1 MPITPLSYLDF
12 KREMAF
18 DLHWGDLE
26 TLSTRELGIL
36 HTLLQ
41 SAVRKVFFPLRP
53 GTSHVHEWSWASP
66 LRSLIV
72 RTEVTGTLLVVPA
85 RAGELII
92 LTAAEAIF
100 DSDLVGHDLTF
111 DTSGQRF
118 TIVEFSNQSTVKV
131 RGSDRSDFGQAT
143 QLGDRQESTVA
154 SLTADAAYTVI
165 TNDSTDDGVVFHS
178 SMVGDTMVVGS
189 NSYLILVVVLTGV
202 DLGENPTRLFV
213 QGDASAETAA
223 MTIDRR
229 RDVLTNIPVSGSAS
243 AITCVAD
250 SFRGDMVSSS
260 DTIVFVDDATV
271 YTIVA
276 WGGGDGSG
284 AQVQPDASGEGVT
297 ADIDI
302 KKSFGTDYTPDSAI
316 VSVTNV
322 STQEADVFVASDEGQ
337 YVVFIGP
344 LLNSYK
350 INEFVTDQFVKVDGD
365 ATGEV
370 VTTLSIVR
378 TVGALDST
386 ARTFNGTSTL
396 LTADA
401 AIFTAAMVGLVIEFP
416 KEYTGRE
423 LDSKYVITEF
433 VGTTSVRVAG
443 DATQEG
449 GSFPKFLVVG
459 PSDLAADD
467 AFTVLNTGADYELP
481 EDFGGLDGPLT
492 FSSSSYLNT
501 IEITGESTI
510 RNARQRLE
518 SSGVPQLAAIRPVLH
533 DGRFTQRYELMLW
546 PGPSGTYTL
555 NYKQIVVL
563 PEITESEPFPPGG
576 AAYGELYL
584 AACLALAEQRISDR
598 RGLRWEEYQERLAAM
613 IEVDGIATGAETL
626 GIGHEDG
633 RRFFRTIPQ
642 TLSVTYVPGA

>member
-1 MPITPLSYLDF
+1 MPISPLSYLDF
-12 KREMAF
+12 KRAMAF
-18 DLHWGDLE
+18 DLHWGDLD
-26 TLSTRELGIL
+26 TLSARELDIL

-72 RTEVTGTLLVVPA
+72 RAEVTGTLLVVPA

-92 LTAAEAIF
+92 ITAAEAIF

-111 DTSGQRF
+111 DVSGQRF
-118 TIVEFSNQSTVKV
+118 TIVQFVRESVVKV
-131 RGSDRSDFGQAT
+131 IGSERSDFGQTTTLRRQDAT
-143 QLGDRQESTVA
+143 ISDLTPGETTTIIDTSA
-154 SLTADAAYTVI
+154 SSKTL
-165 TNDSTDDGVVFHS
+165 DDD
-178 SMVGDTMVVGS
+178 MVGDTVVVGS
-189 NSYLILVVVLTGV
+189 NSYSILIVNTTDSKITVA
-202 DLGENPTRLFV
+202 
-213 QGDASAETAA
+213 GDASAETAA
-223 MTIDRR
+223 MTIKRR
-229 RDVLTNIPVSGSAS
+229 ADVVSFAG
-243 AITCVAD
+243 TLVNCPTGTFRFDMDD
-250 SFRGDMVSSS
+250 SVDG
-260 DTIVFVDDATV
+260 DTIVWVDDADI
-271 YTIVA
+271 YTITHVSN
-276 WGGGDGSG
+276 DRQILVS
-284 AQVQPDASGEGVT
+284 PDPEAAGEDEDV
-297 ADIDI
+297 DIDI
-302 KKSFGTDYTPDSAI
+302 IKSFSTDYTAAADVRETTIA
-316 VSVTNV
+316 VV
-322 STQEADVFVASDEGQ
+322 EEDVFVSSDLDQ
-337 YVVFIGP
+337 YVAFIGP
-344 LLNSYK
+344 LLNSYQ
-350 INEFVTDQFVKVDGD
+350 ITEVVGGTNGTVVKVSGN
-365 ATGEV
+365 ASGEV
-370 VTTLSIVR
+370 VSRISIVKVAGELS
-378 TVGALDST
+378 TT

-401 AIFTAAMVGLVIEFP
+401 AIFTSTMVGLVVEFP
-416 KEYTGRE
+416 KEYTGRQS
-423 LDSKYVITEF
+423 DTKYAITEF
-433 VGTTSVRVAG
+433 VSTTSVRVAG
-443 DATQEG
+443 DATSEG
-449 GSFPKFLVVG
+449 SAFPKFLVVG

-467 AFTVLNTGADYELP
+467 AFTVLNTGTDYELP

-584 AACLALAEQRISDR
+584 SACLSLAEQRISDR
-598 RGLRWEEYQERLAAM
+598 RGLRWDEYQERLAAM

-633 RRFFRTIPQ
+633 RRSFRTIPQ